1 MEALSPSAGHAGIF
15 SSAAEVVSCFA
26 RMWMYGPF
34 ATAAAASS
42 PGSLAPP
49 VAMLNATTVAL
60 FSTVANASF
69 SPRALGWLTQTPL
82 DTYQGC
88 GGLANTTF
96 YHTGY
101 TGTLVCGDPTRNV
114 TTVLL
119 TNRVW
124 PDRGSVPEIQ
134 AARQAF
140 NDAVLEVLGSG
151 SGAST
156 GS

>member
-1 MEALSPSAGHAGIF
+1 
-15 SSAAEVVSCFA
+15 
-26 RMWMYGPF
+26 MWMYGPYYSN
-34 ATAAAASS
+34 AGAADKLGA
-42 PGSLAPP
+42 LAPA
-49 VAMLNATTVAL
+49 VALLNATTVDL
-60 FSTVANASF
+60 FTTVANASF

-88 GGLANTTF
+88 GGLAPTTF

-101 TGTLVCGDPTRNV
+101 TGTLICGDPTRNV

-124 PDRGSVPEIQ
+124 PDRGNVPEIQ

-140 NDAVLEVLGSG
+140 NDAVLEVLGMG
-151 SGAST
+151 SGT
-156 GS
+156 V